1 MSIARKLVKFVAE
14 NLAAGALTQIGE
26 HVGDA
31 IGTVLGRKIDP
42 EHAKQPSD
50 EGPPPAHRRRPRPPV

>member
-1 MSIARKLVKFVAE
+1 MSIARRVAKFIAE

-31 IGTVLGRKIDP
+31 IGTVLGRKVDP
-42 EHAKQPSD
+42 DHARQPD
-50 EGPPPAHRRRPRPPV
+50 EGPPPPRRRPRPPV

>member
-1 MSIARKLVKFVAE
+1 MSIGRKLAKFIAE

-42 EHAKQPSD
+42 DHAKLPD
-50 EGPPPAHRRRPRPPV
+50 EGPPGPPRKRPRPPV